1 MKLASHLSNRLRDEE
16 LTAAIK
22 RELERID
29 MKQNF
34 VESCMETNVPD
45 DTTWTNHSSI
55 LQATYVD
62 AENKFWYAVSLE
74 ENTGKY
80 CIRKMSITKDVQH
93 ARNINIKAKGLIN
106 KRVVFGTSGGW
117 NPNVWFNDLKE
128 ILS

>member
-1 MKLASHLSNRLRDEE
+1 MKVPSHLSNRLRDEE

-29 MKQNF
+29 MENQLL
-34 VESCMETNVPD
+34 D
-45 DTTWTNHSSI
+45 DTAWTNHSSI

-80 CIRKMSITKDVQH
+80 CIRKMSISKDVNH
-93 ARNINIKAKGLIN
+93 ARNINIKAKGLMG